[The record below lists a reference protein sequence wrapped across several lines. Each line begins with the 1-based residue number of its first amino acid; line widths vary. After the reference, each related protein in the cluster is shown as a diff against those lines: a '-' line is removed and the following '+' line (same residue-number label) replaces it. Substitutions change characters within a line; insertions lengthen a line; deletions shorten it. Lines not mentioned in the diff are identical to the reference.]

1 MIKGVD
7 INIIGG
13 KFGLPEKIISNPDY
27 PHFLLGNPVL
37 LFNGRSGIKLA
48 LDSLKPENIWLPS
61 YLCQTIISAVNPEAS
76 HIRFYP
82 IDDHLRLENL
92 DFIDEIRNGDFFL
105 FIDYFGFPFDRSL
118 LQELKGKRAILFQ
131 DCSQALFS
139 EWDEEISDFC
149 LYSPRKFLGVPDGG
163 ILKIGSNYH
172 PARPG
177 LEEPPEEV
185 FMQLFWA
192 VVKRREFDVYG
203 DENHWNRFFIEGE
216 EGFTPGYSRMSDLS
230 YYLLRNSFDFEAIS
244 RIRRK
249 NYQTLLDSLGEFAI
263 FQDLPDSVVP
273 LGFPIKVENRDHLQ
287 RELFREKI
295 FPPIHWVIEGVV
307 PTDFYKSHLLSQ
319 RIMTLP
325 CDQRYGEEE
334 MEHIAKSLLK
344 IKLV

>member
-1 MIKGVD
+1 
-7 INIIGG
+7 
-13 KFGLPEKIISNPDY
+13 
-27 PHFLLGNPVL
+27 
-37 LFNGRSGIKLA
+37 LFSGRSGIKLV

-61 YLCQTIISAVNPEAS
+61 YLCHTIISAVNPESS

-82 IDDHLRLENL
+82 IDDHLRVENL
-92 DFIDEIRNGDFFL
+92 DFVDEIKSGDFFL
-105 FIDYFGFPFDRSL
+105 FIDYFGFPFERGL
-118 LQELKGKRAILFQ
+118 LQELKRKQVVLFQ
-131 DCSQALFS
+131 DCSQALFM
-139 EWDEEISDFC
+139 EWDEEISDYC

-172 PARPG
+172 PAHPD
-177 LEEPPEEV
+177 LQEPPEEV

-203 DENHWNRFFIEGE
+203 DENHWNRFFIKGE

-230 YYLLRNSFDFEAIS
+230 NYLLRNSFDYEAIS

-249 NYQTLLDSLGEFAI
+249 NYQTLLAKLGEFGS
-263 FQDLPDSVVP
+263 FRDLPDDVVP

-287 RELFREKI
+287 RELFKEKI

-307 PTDFYKSHLLSQ
+307 PTDFHKSHLLSQ